1 MMGAIL
7 DHLWQSSVVAL
18 LIGALTLL
26 FRNNSAGVRHG
37 LWFVA
42 SLKFLFPFSLLTL
55 VGRALF
61 TDTVADSSMK
71 MMARIQSVA
80 VPFAA
85 SAPILVK
92 PAPHQ
97 LSWTVVAVAIWTL
110 GFIAIVALWFVQWTR
125 LTGIVRFAKPSPLNA
140 PVPVRVTAELLEPGL
155 VGIIRPVILLP
166 DVMAQ
171 RLESWEIDAILAHE
185 LCHLRRRDNLL
196 ALIHMLV
203 EAVFWFYPLVWLM
216 GSRLVEESERACDEG
231 VLDTGK
237 KPLDYAETIL
247 KVCRLT
253 IRSPL
258 PCASGISGSDLDRR
272 ITAIIIRR
280 AIDDVDPNKI
290 LLLTGL
296 GVFAVLT
303 PLVVGGLVP
312 APNVHTLRSLVQ
324 ALATEQQ
331 VIEPVPETL
340 HRFRPARHR
349 SAHHSAPEFP
359 FAAAIVAAPTIHADI
374 PIIILPEPQLE
385 ADSSQSNS
393 AETDAPVCRPPQRL
407 PNSQLLG
414 PQVCLSKQTWDRYKA
429 RGLVLMPDG
438 RTLELS
444 YNQTRTPILCLSM
457 VITASNAANFNTICR
472 Q

>member
-1 MMGAIL
+1 MIGLIL
-7 DHLWQSSVVAL
+7 DHLWQSSVVVV

-55 VGRALF
+55 LGRALF
-61 TDTVADSSMK
+61 THTVADSSIK
-71 MMARIQSVA
+71 VMARIQSVA
-80 VPFAA
+80 VPFAVGT
-85 SAPILVK
+85 PILVK
-92 PAPHQ
+92 PAPHL
-97 LSWTVVAVAIWTL
+97 LSWMVIAVAIWAL
-110 GFIAIVALWFVQWTR
+110 GFTAIVTRWLVQWAR
-125 LTGIVRFAKPSPLNA
+125 LAGIVRFAKPSPLNA
-140 PVPVRVTAELLEPGL
+140 PVPVRITSELLEPGL

-166 DVMAQ
+166 NVMAQ
-171 RLESWEIDAILAHE
+171 RLESSEIDAILAHE

-203 EAVFWFYPLVWLM
+203 EAVFWFYPLVWFI
-216 GSRLVEESERACDEG
+216 GSRLVEESERACDES

-237 KPLDYAETIL
+237 KPFDYAETIL

-253 IRSPL
+253 FRSPL

-280 AIDDVDPNKI
+280 SIDDVDPNKI
-290 LLLTGL
+290 LLLIGL
-296 GVFAVLT
+296 GIFTVLT
-303 PLVVGGLVP
+303 PLVIGGLVP

-331 VIEPVPETL
+331 FMEPVPEAF
-340 HRFRPARHR
+340 HRFRPTRHR
-349 SAHHSAPEFP
+349 SVHHYSAPELP
-359 FAAAIVAAPTIHADI
+359 PAATIVAAPTIHADM
-374 PIIILPEPQLE
+374 PIIILPEPQLK

-407 PNSQLLG
+407 PNSQFMG

-438 RTLELS
+438 RTLEAS
-444 YNQTRTPILCLSM
+444 YTHTTPMHCSVAGGGASSVGAM
-457 VITASNAANFNTICR
+457 VCH
-472 Q
+472 